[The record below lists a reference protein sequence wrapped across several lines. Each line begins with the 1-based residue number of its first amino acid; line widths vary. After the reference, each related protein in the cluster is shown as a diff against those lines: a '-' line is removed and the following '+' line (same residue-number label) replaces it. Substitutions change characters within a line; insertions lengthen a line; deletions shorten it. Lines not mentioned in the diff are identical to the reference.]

1 MFLQD
6 KKKRGER
13 KKKSEKCKY
22 DAMLN
27 LAHNGRDY
35 TVHQAGPGVAAAGAA
50 RAAGAV

>member
-13 KKKSEKCKY
+13 KKKSEKCEY
-22 DAMLN
+22 EAMLN

-35 TVHQAGPGVAAAGAA
+35 TVHQAGPGVAAGAA
-50 RAAGAV
+50 GAAGAV

>member
-6 KKKRGER
+6 TKKEESA
-13 KKKSEKCKY
+13 KKKSEKCEY